1 MQDTF
6 ITIARFPYAT
16 EAKIEKGRL
25 EADGIKVF

>member
-6 ITIARFPYAT
+6 IAIARFPYST
-16 EAKIEKGRL
+16 EAQIEKGRL